1 MVLIIAMGVCLIYG
15 YAKKI
20 MGYPTPF
27 PAGSDPQ
34 SAMSRYMEAYET
46 EAKIEFYYQLFMI
59 PAYGFIKLSIILFY
73 RRIFVVSKNSKLS
86 WAFQGLVGLT
96 VVWTLAFFFLFL
108 FGCREKIYLHWAPL
122 EEVNNQCG
130 NPLTAESALVISDLI
145 MDLMIFCLP
154 LPIIWGLQMRLG
166 QKVALI
172 GVFCVGFVAVAASIV
187 RLAIYLIVY
196 MIGLDAGYDL
206 DLLRPLLSNI
216 KFGRTPRKDR
226 SDGVSEESRQ
236 RLFTLEP
243 YPAPAFRTQS
253 KPGSWT
259 TPSNP
264 SLHGEV

>member
-1 MVLIIAMGVCLIYG
+1 
-15 YAKKI
+15 
-20 MGYPTPF
+20 
-27 PAGSDPQ
+27 
-34 SAMSRYMEAYET
+34 MSRYMKAYEI

-73 RRIFVVSKNSKLS
+73 RRIFLVSKNSKLN
-86 WAFQGLVGLT
+86 WAFHGLVGLT
-96 VVWTLAFFFLFL
+96 VVWTLAFFLLFL

-166 QKVALI
+166 QKIALI

-196 MIGLDAGYDL
+196 MIGFEAGYDL
-206 DLLRPLLSNI
+206 DQTVTTMLWWSMIEASLGLIVACLPVLRPLLSNI
-216 KFGRTPRKDR
+216 KFGRTSGKDR
-226 SDGVSEESRQ
+226 GDGVSEESRQ

-243 YPAPAFRTQS
+243 YPTPAFHNQS
-253 KPGSWT
+253 KPGSWA

-264 SLHGEV
+264 SLSGDV